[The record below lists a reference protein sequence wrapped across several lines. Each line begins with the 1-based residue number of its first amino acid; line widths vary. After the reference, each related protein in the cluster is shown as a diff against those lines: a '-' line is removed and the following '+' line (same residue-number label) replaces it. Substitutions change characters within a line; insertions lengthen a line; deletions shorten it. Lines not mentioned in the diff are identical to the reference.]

1 MEWVLHSVKVQEVL
15 VLQFETLFVHLDFGD
30 INGSLNDRLIID
42 LELVHLLSLYANVF
56 R

>member
-1 MEWVLHSVKVQEVL
+1 MHSVKVQEVL
-15 VLQFETLFVHLDFGD
+15 ILQLEALLVHLDLRD
-30 INGSLNDRLIID
+30 INGSLNDGLIID